1 MQLEIVT
8 PIRPLLTAEV
18 SDVVIPGEHGEFG
31 VLPGHKPL
39 LAQLG
44 TGVLSYRPQGGAVV
58 QLVVSGGLAEVLD
71 DRITVL
77 AEYACCADEVDV
89 ALAQADQTALEEKLR
104 SSALSDGDALLLRR
118 DLERARTSVAIAL
131 RK

>member
-18 SDVVIPGEHGEFG
+18 SDLVVPGEAGEFG

-44 TGVLSYRPQGGAVV
+44 TGVLSFRERGGGAT

-77 AEYACCADEVDV
+77 AEYACRADEVD
-89 ALAQADQTALEEKLR
+89 LAAEQADQAKLEEKLR
-104 SSALSDGDALLLRR
+104 STALLDDDAHRLQHE
-118 DLERARTSVAIAL
+118 LERTRASMAIVL